1 MAGRARAVGA
11 TVSKGEPPRL
21 PVRSRAGL
29 RTSLVAS
36 LALVAAGTLG
46 CSSAGSR
53 HGSSAPL
60 PPDAIEL
67 RDAQTVMDFAWA
79 QVGKRYCWGGT
90 GPSCFDCSGLVQRA
104 WATVGVRLPRTAD
117 AIATTL
123 PEVPLE
129 VSQLRAGDILWWPG
143 HVGLYAGGGWV
154 VEALDHRHG
163 VIRRAIPAHHPPQR
177 AFRPWGQSG

>member
-1 MAGRARAVGA
+1 MGA